1 MISQN
6 PVKGIWKKLVL
17 QSKALHPHQIC
28 SVISILVI
36 VKGESAQVINT
47 HVILSGLQI
56 RIKDEVSTYPL
67 SRVTGTLKM
76 TDWLSVRKEESTSRH
91 IRCYWLDDGKE
102 EDLPT
107 FMSDEFDSTSVVV
120 LLLVNNKD
128 NFKIDAKFLCIIE
141 EYEFPVAVVT
151 RSVGQILED
160 LLQKHKREVQGRL
173 EMSTVTTNFQDETKQ
188 EQPQGESLNA
198 VHFGYELT

>member
-1 MISQN
+1 M
-6 PVKGIWKKLVL
+6 
-17 QSKALHPHQIC
+17 
-28 SVISILVI
+28 
-36 VKGESAQVINT
+36 
-47 HVILSGLQI
+47 
-56 RIKDEVSTYPL
+56 
-67 SRVTGTLKM
+67 
-76 TDWLSVRKEESTSRH
+76 RKEESTSRH

-128 NFKIDAKFLCIIE
+128 NFKIDAKFLCTIE

-160 LLQKHKREVQGRL
+160 LLQKHEREVQGRL

>member
-47 HVILSGLQI
+47 HVVILSGLQI

-76 TDWLSVRKEESTSRH
+76 TDWLSVRKEESTSPH

-107 FMSDEFDSTSVVV
+107 FMSIFDRNLIVV
-120 LLLVNNKD
+120 LLVVNNKD
-128 NFKIDAKFLCIIE
+128 NFKIDAKFLWTIKA
-141 EYEFPVAVVT
+141 YDFPVAVVT
-151 RSVGQILED
+151 RSVGRILED
-160 LLQKHKREVQGRL
+160 LLRKHEREVQGRL

-188 EQPQGESLNA
+188 EPPQG
-198 VHFGYELT
+198 FYQ

>member
-1 MISQN
+1 M
-6 PVKGIWKKLVL
+6 
-17 QSKALHPHQIC
+17 
-28 SVISILVI
+28 
-36 VKGESAQVINT
+36 
-47 HVILSGLQI
+47 
-56 RIKDEVSTYPL
+56 STYPL

-76 TDWLSVRKEESTSRH
+76 TDWLSVRKEESTSPH

-107 FMSDEFDSTSVVV
+107 FMSAFDSTSNV

-128 NFKIDAKFLCIIE
+128 NFKIDSKFLCTIKA
-141 EYEFPVAVVT
+141 YDFPVAVVT

-188 EQPQGESLNA
+188 EPPQG
-198 VHFGYELT
+198 FYQ

>member
-28 SVISILVI
+28 SVISILMI

-47 HVILSGLQI
+47 HVVILSGLQI

-76 TDWLSVRKEESTSRH
+76 TDWLSVRKEESTSPH

-102 EDLPT
+102 EVLPT
-107 FMSDEFDSTSVVV
+107 FMSEFDSAIIVV

-128 NFKIDAKFLCIIE
+128 NFKIDAKFLCTIE
-141 EYEFPVAVVT
+141 EYEFPVVVVT

-160 LLQKHKREVQGRL
+160 LLQKHEREVQGRL
-173 EMSTVTTNFQDETKQ
+173 EMSTVTKQ
-188 EQPQGESLNA
+188 EPPQG
-198 VHFGYELT
+198 FYE